1 MPLTLPE
8 LKFGDHYPCRA
19 SEVSFLDIG
28 EIWSLIA
35 VRPVMNI
42 LIVLSHYLFS
52 SFGLA
57 IIALTI
63 VIRGAMYPLSARQL
77 KSTKAMNDMQ
87 PKLMALQKKYAND
100 RQKLASEQ
108 MRLYREAGM
117 NPVGCLGPMVI
128 QLPIWIAL
136 YQSII
141 RVLAV
146 APEDFL
152 NLSQDL
158 YSWAVIYTR
167 LPLNKSFLWLN
178 LAIPDSIM
186 VLPILVAA
194 TMWVQQKMIITPAS
208 SPQQRQQSQ
217 IMLWMMPL
225 MFGMLTLQFPSGL
238 ALYWIAS
245 NTIGIIMQYIISGWG
260 GLAELPYLSSI
271 LSPKKPGKYTSTPSL
286 PSPDEPTLDEG
297 NEEVA
302 KDKKT
307 APAKSAK
314 QKQSSK
320 KGNPRRPQ
328 SARRKPRRT
337 KNQNVEKN

>member
-1 MPLTLPE
+1 
-8 LKFGDHYPCRA
+8 
-19 SEVSFLDIG
+19 LDIG

-42 LIVLSHYLFS
+42 LIVLSHYFFN

-77 KSTKAMNDMQ
+77 KSTKAMNEMQ
-87 PKLMALQKKYAND
+87 PKLMALQKKYTND

-167 LPLNKSFLWLN
+167 LPLNNSFLWLN
-178 LAIPDSIM
+178 LAVPDTIL
-186 VLPILVAA
+186 VLPILVAG
-194 TMWVQQKMIITPAS
+194 TMWIQQKMILTKS
-208 SPQQRQQSQ
+208 SNPQQRQQSQ

-225 MFGMLTLQFPSGL
+225 MFGMLTMQFPSGL
-238 ALYWIAS
+238 ALYWVAS
-245 NTIGIIMQYIISGWG
+245 NTISIVIQYFIGGWG
-260 GLAELPYLSSI
+260 GLADLPYLNSI
-271 LSPKKPGKYTSTPSL
+271 IGPKKPAKYIATSSEPPPAETSQDIEGEDTRATEETP
-286 PSPDEPTLDEG
+286 
-297 NEEVA
+297 A
-302 KDKKT
+302 R
-307 APAKSAK
+307 KSAK
-314 QKQSSK
+314 RQATKTS
-320 KGNPRRPQ
+320 NPRQSR
-328 SARRKPRRT
+328 SARRKSRRT
-337 KNQNVEKN
+337 KN